1 MPGVRTGYRD
11 PANRRFHA
19 QPTACPVCGP
29 SLSFESRDGA
39 VLARAE
45 AAIGEAGRSL
55 AEGRIVALKGL
66 GGFQLLADAT
76 NEEAVA
82 GLRRRKRRGRKPFAV
97 MFPSLRA
104 LQAAAGIGALERG
117 LLSSPASPIVLV
129 PLRPGE
135 TGLCP
140 SVAPGNPM
148 VGAMLPYSP
157 LHHLLLAVGG
167 RPLVATSGNLSDEP
181 ICIDND
187 EARTRLRALA
197 DVFLLHDRPI
207 VRPVDDSVTRV
218 LRGRVQIL
226 RRARGYAP
234 LAVGVGRAMPAVL
247 AVGPQLKNT
256 IAVGLGD
263 RIVSSQHLGDLDN
276 AETFHAFRRA
286 VEDLRRFYEFTPEW
300 VAHDAHPDYLS
311 TRYAREL
318 GIPTIP
324 VQHHLA
330 HVLSCLADAEVEPP
344 VLGVAWDGTGY
355 GTDGTIWGGEFL
367 RVESGRFE
375 RVGHLRRFPLV
386 GGDAAVREPRRSA
399 AGVLFELQGERALAE
414 DGIALSPFRRSE
426 APVFAQMLRRSLHV
440 VPTSSA
446 GRLFDAVSSLLGL
459 VHVSDFEGE
468 AAMAVEFAIGPREAG
483 ATEPPPYP
491 YRIVREED
499 RYVLDWGPMID
510 ALLEERSDVARAAE
524 RFHVTLADG
533 IVEVARRCGEPRV
546 ALTGGCFQ
554 NRRLTELTLDR
565 LAAAGLQAVWHS
577 RVPPNDGGV
586 SVGQVL
592 YAAGVISP
600 PTLPNRLPQGG
611 GSE

>member
-1 MPGVRTGYRD
+1 
-11 PANRRFHA
+11 
-19 QPTACPVCGP
+19 
-29 SLSFESRDGA
+29 
-39 VLARAE
+39 
-45 AAIGEAGRSL
+45 
-55 AEGRIVALKGL
+55 
-66 GGFQLLADAT
+66 
-76 NEEAVA
+76 
-82 GLRRRKRRGRKPFAV
+82 
-97 MFPSLRA
+97 
-104 LQAAAGIGALERG
+104 
-117 LLSSPASPIVLV
+117 
-129 PLRPGE
+129 
-135 TGLCP
+135 
-140 SVAPGNPM
+140 
-148 VGAMLPYSP
+148 
-157 LHHLLLAVGG
+157 
-167 RPLVATSGNLSDEP
+167 
-181 ICIDND
+181 
-187 EARTRLRALA
+187 
-197 DVFLLHDRPI
+197 
-207 VRPVDDSVTRV
+207 
-218 LRGRVQIL
+218 
-226 RRARGYAP
+226 
-234 LAVGVGRAMPAVL
+234 MPAVL

-256 IAVGLGD
+256 IAIGLGD

-286 VEDLRRFYEFTPEW
+286 VEDLRRFYEFTPER

-330 HVLSCLADAEVEPP
+330 HVLSCLVDAEIEPP

-375 RVGHLRRFPLV
+375 RVGHLRPFPLV

-399 AGVLFELQGERALAE
+399 AGLLFELQGERALAE
-414 DGIALSPFRRSE
+414 DGIALAPFRRSE
-426 APVFAQMLRRSLHV
+426 ASVFAQMLRRSLNV

-459 VHVSDFEGE
+459 VQVSDFEGE

-491 YRIVREED
+491 YRIVREEG
-499 RYVLDWGPMID
+499 RYVLDWGPTIE
-510 ALLEERSDVARAAE
+510 ALLEERSEPARAAE

-546 ALTGGCFQ
+546 VLTGGCFQ

-565 LAAAGLQAVWHS
+565 LVAAGLEPVWHS

-600 PTLPNRLPQGG
+600 PTLPDRLPHGG